1 MSEDNYT
8 KERNKKKDKAKEKFD
23 KNGKFTQKN
32 VRIIEALLEKN
43 KYKKK
48 IEN

>member
-8 KERNKKKDKAKEKFD
+8 KERKKKKDKAKEKFD

-32 VRIIEALLEKN
+32 VRVIEALLEKN
-43 KYKKK
+43 KGKK
-48 IEN
+48 N

>member
-8 KERNKKKDKAKEKFD
+8 NERKKKKDKAKEKFD

-32 VRIIEALLEKN
+32 VRITEAILEKS
-43 KYKKK
+43 KGKK
-48 IEN
+48 N

>member
-8 KERNKKKDKAKEKFD
+8 KERKKKKDKAKEKTD
-23 KNGKFTQKN
+23 RNGKYTQKN
-32 VRIIEALLEKN
+32 VRVMEALHEKN
-43 KYKKK
+43 KAKK

>member
-8 KERNKKKDKAKEKFD
+8 IERKKKKDKAKENFD

-32 VRIIEALLEKN
+32 IRIKEALLEKN
-43 KYKKK
+43 KGKK
-48 IEN
+48 N

>member
-8 KERNKKKDKAKEKFD
+8 KDRKKKKDKAKEKFD

-32 VRIIEALLEKN
+32 VRVIEALLEK
-43 KYKKK
+43 KKDK
-48 IEN
+48 VKKN